1 MPSRRRN
8 RKNSVSGPG
17 HHREAALGGQRD
29 DVLQRRARA
38 AGERAAV
45 GVGDVADQPAD
56 ARAVGVGPGED
67 LEGREVRTQV
77 HVRLFDADEAFDR
90 RAVEHDLAVERVGE
104 LAVRDLDVLDHA
116 EDVGE
121 LKAQELDA
129 FLLGALEDR
138 LLFAPPRTIA

>member
-1 MPSRRRN
+1 MTFFKR
-8 RKNSVSGPG
+8 G
-17 HHREAALGGQRD
+17 
-29 DVLQRRARA
+29 ARA
-38 AGERAAV
+38 AGEGAAV

-56 ARAVGVGPGED
+56 AGAVGVGPRED
-67 LEGREVRTQV
+67 LEGRQVGTQI

-104 LAVRDLDVLDHA
+104 LAVGDLDVLDDA

-129 FLLGALEDR
+129 FLLGPLQDL
-138 LLFAPPRTIA
+138 LLFRPTRLSTIAGL